1 MDQILTA
8 LEIYRNQ
15 NGYMPGWGGSCD
27 FTNASNVGGIAQKL
41 NDPDNT
47 YRCMVDEL
55 ASVMNGRVPIDPLAE
70 NDADYYYVYD
80 NWHGNTSGKCDN
92 EPSVTISFNSSE
104 TGINDQHTTSGCDQ
118 NVCNADFNRIICLD

>member
-1 MDQILTA
+1 VLVTLDAVQDMDQLMTA
-8 LEIYRNQ
+8 IELYRNQ
-15 NGYMPGWGGSCD
+15 HGHIPGDGSGCNTDGG
-27 FTNASNVGGIAQKL
+27 KL
-41 NDPDNT
+41 
-47 YRCMVDEL
+47 RDESWCVVTEL
-55 ASVMNGRVPIDPLAE
+55 QTVMTSIPIDPLAE